1 MSEPT
6 VPVSGPTAAATFE
19 AHLEQLESLVEQL
32 EHGDIP
38 LAEAMAAYERGL
50 DMARKA
56 EALLTEA
63 HKRLEE
69 LNAPAGDAEPS
80 AASSD

>member
-6 VPVSGPTAAATFE
+6 VPVSGAAAAATFE
-19 AHLEQLESLVEQL
+19 AHLEQLEALVEQL

-56 EALLTEA
+56 EALLA
-63 HKRLEE
+63 DAQKRLDE
-69 LNAPAGDAEPS
+69 LNAPADSADPT